1 MLQFMSKSL
10 KRRLSYTR
18 KWKAARRNLF
28 VLPVQRDFPES
39 NDNYD
44 DDDDGVDDD
53 ANSVAQT
60 DSPEYQTLNEE
71 NVFFLPTV
79 IEASTTTGSSVA
91 TETDSDEDHWNT
103 IDKYNQIAQYS
114 SQESDDGSNGEND
127 STSLQYDLASWA
139 TVACRNSIAQ
149 NHIDHLLKILRKRHP
164 ELPATTRTLLK
175 TQSSVVTG
183 KIWHEL
189 YLFPHT

>member
-44 DDDDGVDDD
+44 DDDDD

-71 NVFFLPTV
+71 KVFFLPTF
-79 IEASTTTGSSVA
+79 
-91 TETDSDEDHWNT
+91 
-103 IDKYNQIAQYS
+103 Q
-114 SQESDDGSNGEND
+114 
-127 STSLQYDLASWA
+127 L
-139 TVACRNSIAQ
+139 
-149 NHIDHLLKILRKRHP
+149 
-164 ELPATTRTLLK
+164 
-175 TQSSVVTG
+175 
-183 KIWHEL
+183 
-189 YLFPHT
+189 